1 MKPWPGLRIVRSA
14 AWMPVTPDSE
24 ETVWWLAPL
33 ALPSWSTP
41 LAEPAPEPRKS
52 SPAVGRRL
60 LAPPPSTRVPLATVV
75 EPVKV
80 LVAARVSEPVP
91 ALVRP
96 PIPTPTAPPIA
107 LAKTRLLAP
116 TSNVPPA
123 ERKVMAR
130 CEMSSAK
137 PGARRRV
144 PPASVRPPRAPPI
157 LSRSAICR
165 TPSLIVVPQYVSG
178 LSVLTPPPA
187 TFVPASTR
195 VPRPDLVM

>member
-1 MKPWPGLRIVRSA
+1 MRPPMASKLMVGAEVKPWPGLRMVRSA
-14 AWMPVTPDSE
+14 TCRPVTPDSE
-24 ETVWWLAPL
+24 ETFWLLAPL

-52 SPAVGRRL
+52 SAAVGRRL

-75 EPVKV
+75 APLKV

-96 PIPTPTAPPIA
+96 PIPTPTAPPMA

-123 ERKVMAR
+123 ERKVTPR
-130 CEMSSAK
+130 WETSSLK
-137 PGARRRV
+137 PGKRRKV
-144 PPASVRPPRAPPI
+144 PPAKVSGPALPPMLASEPI
-157 LSRSAICR
+157 AR
-165 TPSLIVVPQYVSG
+165 TPSLIVVPQ
-178 LSVLTPPPA
+178 
-187 TFVPASTR
+187 
-195 VPRPDLVM
+195 